1 VAEPRAQ
8 GAKTGYP
15 PRGYRCDPDCVNR
28 ELMKEY
34 RSCMLWV
41 LVLVFVVVMVIF
53 ANQVLGWVDQ
63 LAGWDG

>member
-1 VAEPRAQ
+1 
-8 GAKTGYP
+8 
-15 PRGYRCDPDCVNR
+15 VNR